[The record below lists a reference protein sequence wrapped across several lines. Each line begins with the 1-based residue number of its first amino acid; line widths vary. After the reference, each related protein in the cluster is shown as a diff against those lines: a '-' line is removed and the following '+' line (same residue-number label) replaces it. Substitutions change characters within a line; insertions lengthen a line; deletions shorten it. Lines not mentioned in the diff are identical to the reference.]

1 MRRLR
6 AGFAVLGF
14 LLLASAA
21 GTGAENPPCTPKAL
35 DIPAPTEPMNAV
47 PCVGGFAGPYPCSNV
62 DLMSHL
68 PLASMGCG
76 GGNSLWGW
84 TDPLD
89 GKEYALMGC
98 DNGISFVDISTPDA
112 AVYLGRLPTHVHDHA
127 PEHDGDSLWRDVR
140 VYANHAFI
148 VSEQPE
154 HHLQV
159 FDLTQLRSVGAPPVT
174 FAETAVYE
182 GVQTTHTIAIN
193 EDTGFAYAAGTN
205 TCNGGLHMI
214 NIQDPVNP
222 TFAGCVADDDYTHE
236 TQCVVYSGPDADYA
250 GREICFSSNV
260 DTLTIVDVTNK
271 SDPVQ
276 ISRTGYAGSGYT
288 HQGWLTEDQAH
299 FLLND
304 ELDELN
310 NGHNSYTYIWNLA
323 DLNAPVLMGHYTG
336 PNRAIDHNLY
346 VRGGYAFESN
356 YRAGL
361 RILDVTGVSVASL
374 AEVAFFD
381 IYPADDEPEFNAN
394 WNNYPF
400 FPSGNVIIS
409 GIEQGLFVLRPNLNP
424 NPTSLLVTDASVTEG
439 DGGSVTASFTVRLT
453 FAVPQT
459 VTVGYATGL
468 GNATPSVDYTSVS
481 GTLTFDPFITTR
493 IIDVTVSGDVLDET
507 NETFRLNL
515 SNAANARIA
524 DNSGTGTILDDD
536 PVPSLAI
543 ANAGVTEGSAG
554 NTDALFTV
562 TLSAASGQSVSA
574 LLTTVD
580 GTATAGTDFV
590 TRSSP
595 VVLPAGTTSIQTA
608 VQVIGDLQDESD
620 EFFLVN
626 LTGPSNATLSDS
638 QATGTILDD
647 DVLTVS
653 TISPSS
659 GPAAGGTAV
668 TLTGVA
674 FETGAAV
681 SIGGAAATGVDVE
694 GPGVLT
700 ATTPAVTAGAAH
712 DVVVTNPS
720 SSPATLPD
728 AFFADFL
735 DVPGTHQFHDAV
747 NTVARNGV
755 TAGCGGGNYC
765 PDASVTRAEMAVFLL
780 KAKFG
785 QAHVPPPATGT
796 VFLDVPQGSF
806 AADWTEEL
814 ASLGVTGGCGGG
826 NYCPGSPVTRGQM
839 AVFLLK
845 ALLGSSYEPPAA
857 TGTVF
862 ADVNIG
868 DFAADWIEDL
878 AARGVTG
885 GCGGGNY
892 CPDSPNTRGQ
902 MAVFLV
908 RTFGL

>member
-1 MRRLR
+1 MRRFR
-6 AGFAVLGF
+6 AGSVVFG
-14 LLLASAA
+14 LLLLPATGA
-21 GTGAENPPCTPKAL
+21 GAENPPCTPTAL
-35 DIPAPTEPMNAV
+35 TSPAPTEPMNAV
-47 PCVGGFAGPYPCSNV
+47 LCVGGFAGPFPCSNV

-127 PEHDGDSLWRDVR
+127 REHEGDSLWRDVR

-159 FDLTQLRSVGAPPVT
+159 FDLTQLRSVTTPPVT
-174 FAETAVYE
+174 FTETAIYE
-182 GVQTTHTIAIN
+182 GLQTTHTIAIN
-193 EDTGFAYAAGTN
+193 EDTGFAYGAGTD

-214 NIQDPVNP
+214 DIQDPLNP
-222 TFAGCVADDDYTHE
+222 TFAGCVADDGYTHE
-236 TQCVVYSGPDADYA
+236 TQCVVYNGPDVDYA
-250 GREICFSSNV
+250 GHEVCFSSNV

-271 SDPVQ
+271 ATPVQ
-276 ISRTGYAGSGYT
+276 ISRTAYAGSGYT
-288 HQGWLTEDQAH
+288 HQGWLTHDQAH

-304 ELDELN
+304 ELDEVN
-310 NGHNSYTYIWNLA
+310 NGHNSYTYIWDLA
-323 DLNAPVLMGHYTG
+323 DLDAPVLMGHYVG
-336 PNRAIDHNLY
+336 PTPAIDHNLY

-361 RILDVTGVSVASL
+361 RVLDVTGVAAASL
-374 AEVAFFD
+374 TEVAYFD
-381 IYPADDEPEFNAN
+381 IYPADDDPGFNGN

-400 FPSGNVIIS
+400 FPSGNVILS

-424 NPTSLLVTDASVTEG
+424 NPTSLLVSNAQVTEG
-439 DGGSVTASFTVRLT
+439 NAGSVTASFTVSLS

-459 VTVGYATGL
+459 VTVNYATGL
-468 GNATPSVDYTSVS
+468 GNATPNVDYTSAS
-481 GTLTFDPFITTR
+481 GVLTFDPFTTAQVV
-493 IIDVTVSGDVLDET
+493 DVTVFGDALDEA

-515 SNAANARIA
+515 SNASNARIA
-524 DNSGTGTILDDD
+524 DSSGVGTILDDD
-536 PVPSLAI
+536 PTPSLSI
-543 ANAGVTEGSAG
+543 ADAQVTEGNAG
-554 NTDALFTV
+554 TVNAVFTL
-562 TLSAASGQSVSA
+562 TLSAPSGQPVSA
-574 LLTTVD
+574 LLSTAD
-580 GTATAGTDFV
+580 GTATGGSDYV
-590 TRSSP
+590 SRSSP
-595 VVLPAGTTSIQTA
+595 VTLPAGTTSLPA
-608 VQVIGDLQDESD
+608 SVQVTGDLQDEAD

-626 LTGPSNATLSDS
+626 LTVPTNATLADS

-668 TLTGVA
+668 TITGVA

-681 SIGGAAATGVDVE
+681 TIGGVAAVGVDVA
-694 GPGVLT
+694 GPGLLT
-700 ATTPAVTAGAAH
+700 ATTPALPPGASH

-720 SSPATLPD
+720 SSPATRPD
-728 AFFADFL
+728 GFFADFL
-735 DVPGTHQFHDAV
+735 DVPGAHPFHDAV

-765 PDASVTRAEMAVFLL
+765 PGNSVTRAQMAVFLL
-780 KAKFG
+780 KSMLG
-785 QAHVPPPATGT
+785 SAHVPPPATGT

-806 AADWTEEL
+806 AADWIEEL

-826 NYCPGSPVTRGQM
+826 NYCPDAPVTRAQM

-845 ALLGSSYEPPAA
+845 TLLGSGYVPPVVAQIFNDVPPGA
-857 TGTVF
+857 F
-862 ADVNIG
+862 AF
-868 DFAADWIEDL
+868 DFINDL
-878 AARGVTG
+878 STRGITG

-892 CPDSPNTRGQ
+892 CPGSPNTRGQ

-908 RTFGL
+908 TTFGL